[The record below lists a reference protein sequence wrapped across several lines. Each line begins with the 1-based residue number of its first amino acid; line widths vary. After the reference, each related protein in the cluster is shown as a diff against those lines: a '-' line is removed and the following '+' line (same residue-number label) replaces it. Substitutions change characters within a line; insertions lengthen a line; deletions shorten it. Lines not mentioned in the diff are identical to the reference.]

1 MYPRILVPVDGSEAS
16 RCGLAEAIRLAAPE
30 RSTLVLLHV
39 VDLPPASPHGTDGV
53 GREQLMALLAR
64 RARETLDSAVDQAAA
79 HIALRYV
86 EGGRVAD
93 RYPANPNGSPDGI
106 AGVTSRDGRATILM
120 PHPERTLRSAN
131 FSWAP
136 REWPEDSP
144 WLRMFRNARAWLA

>member
-64 RARETLDSAVDQAAA
+64 RARETLDSAVDQARAGGVPHETVLVESTGA
-79 HIALRYV
+79 PACEAIVDHAVLQGCALIAM
-86 EGGRVAD
+86 GSHGRRGMRRLAM
-93 RYPANPNGSPDGI
+93 GSD
-106 AGVTSRDGRATILM
+106 AEQVVRRATVPVLVAK
-120 PHPERTLRSAN
+120 PQPQ
-131 FSWAP
+131 P
-136 REWPEDSP
+136 V
-144 WLRMFRNARAWLA
+144 